1 MRSDVESEGIVVHRC
16 NLKRVRRAFLRQLA
30 GKMAPR
36 HPMTLRKLV
45 RIDTHERVPEDMCII
60 GNMQQIK
67 DLLSEYGYDEAMFKE
82 RFGAQRMDD
91 A

>member
-1 MRSDVESEGIVVHRC
+1 
-16 NLKRVRRAFLRQLA
+16 
-30 GKMAPR
+30 
-36 HPMTLRKLV
+36 MTLRKLV